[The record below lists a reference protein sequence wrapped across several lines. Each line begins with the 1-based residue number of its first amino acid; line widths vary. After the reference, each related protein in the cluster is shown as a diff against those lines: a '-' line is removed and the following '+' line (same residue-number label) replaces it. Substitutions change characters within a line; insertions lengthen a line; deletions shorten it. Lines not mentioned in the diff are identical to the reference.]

1 MSVQHLLVAAEVPAA
16 VHVAA
21 QQAVSSYALT
31 SGRLWSF
38 VAIGLGLIGVV
49 VGGLA
54 LARPAGRLGINTGRL
69 GAALALGA
77 GLIGAVVGAVVV
89 AASGGQL
96 GTGGG
101 LAGGVVG
108 IALGLVGAVVGGL
121 ALARSR
127 RAHATTP

>member
-77 GLIGAVVGAVVV
+77 GLIGAVVG
-89 AASGGQL
+89 
-96 GTGGG
+96 
-101 LAGGVVG
+101 
-108 IALGLVGAVVGGL
+108 GL